1 METIHGA
8 RKWTWVYV
16 VDSIILEL
24 LLGEEDAEDLRIIKF
39 YQKGRKETAV
49 DKVTM
54 LATFKLR
61 QVGIKLRTKKTMPA
75 AIIEAQRQK
84 TLKTVKLYTGF
95 VFMKRVKWLEGE
107 EVQLRYMRD
116 FRHVQLPWYLV
127 LNYYQERLSAHL
139 NNIRQDGVIDYVDT
153 GEEVDCVLNVKLLEK
168 TTQRAIYMN
177 INMRP
182 MNEGALHTH
191 LLRTE
196 YGEPIPSDPDGKRI
210 TNCLPDT
217 QGTK

>member
-1 METIHGA
+1 METINRA

-84 TLKTVKLYTGF
+84 N
-95 VFMKRVKWLEGE
+95 LENS
-107 EVQLRYMRD
+107 QTI
-116 FRHVQLPWYLV
+116 H
-127 LNYYQERLSAHL
+127 RLCLH
-139 NNIRQDGVIDYVDT
+139 
-153 GEEVDCVLNVKLLEK
+153 EK
-168 TTQRAIYMN
+168 GQVAGRRRGPA
-177 INMRP
+177 
-182 MNEGALHTH
+182 
-191 LLRTE
+191 
-196 YGEPIPSDPDGKRI
+196 
-210 TNCLPDT
+210 
-217 QGTK
+217 